1 MGCGC
6 SGLLLRKEPSFNE
19 LFPEAAT
26 ELAPI
31 TIPPG
36 TYGVEVLQGQEG
48 QDIEVIGRVNFA
60 FVDEFDD
67 GEKAAKRA
75 VTDEIDLMTERGIIS
90 RDIDDSY
97 KLAGLYNREQNE
109 DCQTCTMDCEHC
121 RSGNPVLD
129 QSPTAV
135 KSQFMRDDSPQRRQD
150 LSFEELRQSRLSR
163 SPSHRPVITDSPVYS
178 PIKTQSI
185 FSSFEDLSTEA
196 ESLMIHSTQSVVSD
210 STIKDTSQY
219 LISATSNANLAL
231 ASESSENLHTVV
243 LPFIHSVLS
252 ISVCQVTGDS
262 LISIEESIRDLYHY
276 QENPYTSSYYNE
288 DWNSYSTTNTG
299 NTVIIQSGPTNVND
313 NVKMK
318 GNLNMNRLAGQNPV
332 EKLLL

>member
-1 MGCGC
+1 
-6 SGLLLRKEPSFNE
+6 
-19 LFPEAAT
+19 
-26 ELAPI
+26 
-31 TIPPG
+31 
-36 TYGVEVLQGQEG
+36 
-48 QDIEVIGRVNFA
+48 
-60 FVDEFDD
+60 
-67 GEKAAKRA
+67 
-75 VTDEIDLMTERGIIS
+75 
-90 RDIDDSY
+90 
-97 KLAGLYNREQNE
+97 
-109 DCQTCTMDCEHC
+109 
-121 RSGNPVLD
+121 
-129 QSPTAV
+129 
-135 KSQFMRDDSPQRRQD
+135 
-150 LSFEELRQSRLSR
+150 
-163 SPSHRPVITDSPVYS
+163 
-178 PIKTQSI
+178 
-185 FSSFEDLSTEA
+185 
-196 ESLMIHSTQSVVSD
+196 MIHSTQSVVSD

-276 QENPYTSSYYNE
+276 QDNPYTSSYYNE